1 MDCITFTEIASTERS
16 LQPTDQSKA
25 VGRNQQVNEEQPK
38 GVLRRLKT
46 WFGQLIRPKRRHQT
60 NGPII
65 EKQNNSLNELSEY
78 TPVGPNT
85 CAESCDG
92 SDGNADDTEPTHTD
106 ITSSLKCT
114 TRPSDELSRKSDK
127 REVIVSDQI
136 LPNKSTDKASE
147 RTTPLLTHRSL
158 TEATDSTDLKGIVSC
173 APMMVGCVDTLRAD
187 SRGGFRSFSR
197 RRSDRIADSIHAER
211 DQSSTDSRRSQRED
225 RRDMNYD
232 QSSFNGEDKR
242 KGSRSDFDVKL
253 ASVFRVKLSEVD
265 IRAIAEDSI
274 VPTDG
279 QSIQD
284 LKAREGK
291 LKRLLK
297 DKKFVK
303 VKRDGDRRYVRK
315 AIGRTSFWSRF
326 RRIFCRRVA
335 EHNQV
340 RVLPNPRLEAQ
351 ESRQDLTNRKVNKS
365 ISEQPVGQKRQVIPV
380 IVEPPLRTLKS
391 LLAESKTNNLKSKK
405 EWTSEKMSQFEALKG
420 SFNTM
425 LLERKMLENELERI
439 RAIPDSAFGTLRKQK
454 ERKLTKEDG
463 LTMSKSVKAVI
474 PLLKTKGITI
484 HRPLGK
490 GGEAYVFYGVL
501 QRDGESRELAVKVS
515 IRENRDLTREYGNM
529 IGLKHKNVIEFLD
542 IWPKPPAPFIAY
554 ELAIGDMTSRY
565 NTYKDCTKMLISL
578 ERARLWITGIV
589 RGLHYVHR
597 KGISHNDLKM
607 GNILMVKEVST
618 GREIPK
624 IADFGLSIRCVTKGT
639 LIRGHSKYG
648 TTAFAAPECLLR
660 QEVDVRLMDVWALG
674 LIVHKLV
681 TDRYPFPLFSSK
693 DIGDPVKL
701 SAAVDRM
708 NSYKVREQLPGLNL
722 ITEDER
728 QEIRSLLSR
737 LLEPNV
743 SQREIIEVI
752 AQHSWFKPR
761 QRSQQFKD
769 RRIIE

>member
-16 LQPTDQSKA
+16 LQLTDQSKA
-25 VGRNQQVNEEQPK
+25 VGLNQQVNEEQPK
-38 GVLRRLKT
+38 GMFRRLKT
-46 WFGQLIRPKRRHQT
+46 LFGQVIRPKRRHQT
-60 NGPII
+60 NGKTIK
-65 EKQNNSLNELSEY
+65 KQNNSLNELSEY

-92 SDGNADDTEPTHTD
+92 SDGNADDTEPTHND

-114 TRPSDELSRKSDK
+114 TRPSDELSTKSDK
-127 REVIVSDQI
+127 REVIVSDHI
-136 LPNKSTDKASE
+136 LPNKVTDKGSE

-187 SRGGFRSFSR
+187 SRRRVRSFSG
-197 RRSDRIADSIHAER
+197 RRSDRIADSIHAVR
-211 DQSSTDSRRSQRED
+211 DQSSTDRTRSQRED
-225 RRDMNYD
+225 RRDMNND

-253 ASVFRVKLSEVD
+253 ASVFRVEVSEAD
-265 IRAIAEDSI
+265 IRAIAEDGI
-274 VPTDG
+274 APTDS
-279 QSIQD
+279 QSIED
-284 LKAREGK
+284 LKAREHK

-315 AIGRTSFWSRF
+315 AIGTSFWSRF
-326 RRIFCRRVA
+326 RCIFCRRVA

-340 RVLPNPRLEAQ
+340 RGSPNLRLEAQ
-351 ESRQDLTNRKVNKS
+351 ESREDLTNRKVNKS
-365 ISEQPVGQKRQVIPV
+365 INEQPVGQKRQIIPV
-380 IVEPPLRTLKS
+380 VVEPPLRTLKS
-391 LLAESKTNNLKSKK
+391 LLAESKTKELKSKK
-405 EWTSEKMSQFEALKG
+405 EWTSEKVSQFEALKE

-439 RAIPDSAFGTLRKQK
+439 RGIPDSAFGTLRK

-463 LTMSKSVKAVI
+463 LAMSKSVKAVI

-501 QRDGESRELAVKVS
+501 QRAEESRELAVKVS

-565 NTYKDCTKMLISL
+565 NTYKECTKMLISL
-578 ERARLWITGIV
+578 ERVRLWSTGIV
-589 RGLHYVHR
+589 RGLHYVHH

-708 NSYKVREQLPGLNL
+708 NSYKVREQFPCLSL

-737 LLEPNV
+737 FLEPNV
-743 SQREIIEVI
+743 SQRESIDVI

-761 QRSQQFKD
+761 QRCQQFKD